1 MQMMNQSFLY
11 NQEKLTNDY
20 LFKYLTN
27 SKGAIKMGNEDN
39 MLSQDE
45 IDALL
50 SIPDDEAETD
60 DEDVQEK
67 TVTERVSDYLSS
79 NRDDSLEEN
88 GHISIG
94 TSPTTLPQSL
104 NNKVSITTP
113 TISIMKKPEI
123 YQSFSFEH
131 VNVTVNYVEGFVGQ
145 NIFVVQKGDAAI
157 IADIMLGGDGTDP
170 DHDLTEIHLSAVQE
184 VMNQMM
190 GAAATSMSTI
200 FEKKVNIS
208 PPSIELKDASDDE
221 MVGEAIDEEVFVKVA
236 FQLQVGDLIDSSIM
250 QLIPHLHMSW
260 LRNCYKFPEH
270 KMSHKRRQLKKKV
283 LRKQPR
289 VAI

>member
-1 MQMMNQSFLY
+1 
-11 NQEKLTNDY
+11 
-20 LFKYLTN
+20 
-27 SKGAIKMGNEDN
+27 MGNEKN

-50 SIPDDEAETD
+50 AVTD
-60 DEDVQEK
+60 DDKNDEEITEQA
-67 TVTERVSDYLSS
+67 TVKVSDYLSS
-79 NRDDSLEEN
+79 IEADALGEIGN
-88 GHISIG
+88 ISIG
-94 TSPTTLPQSL
+94 SSATTLSTLL

-113 TISIMKKPEI
+113 TISIIKKPEI

-208 PPSIELKDASDDE
+208 PPSIELKDDSDEE
-221 MVGEAIDEEVFVKVA
+221 MVAEAKNREVV
-236 FQLQVGDLIDSSIM
+236 
-250 QLIPHLHMSW
+250 
-260 LRNCYKFPEH
+260 
-270 KMSHKRRQLKKKV
+270 
-283 LRKQPR
+283 
-289 VAI
+289 